1 MESHPSLSSQN
12 SILDHGIDELELT
25 SALTDLE
32 VVDEFF
38 AAALDFVYKFE
49 LISQNLIM
57 VTIFLFGGSFGDAFV
72 GSIRANYFVA
82 IAFASWI
89 IETVINYK
97 IGVMDPVARL
107 IQAAWARRLNLTPV
121 LGVMYM
127 NYFFVQFSLGGLSM
141 ITLERPTT
149 WDELPSGNQAWT
161 LHLICAMLVLKT
173 FQYFLFFLLKAW
185 TYIFRMVPCCDYLLM
200 RGRYFVR
207 SRPIRRF
214 LKNNQIDRKAKGDDD
229 EMCTIC
235 HAGLNKDSIVRMQ
248 CGHEYHQYC
257 IGQWLFISTKCP
269 LCKQDV
275 DLSYI
280 PEKKPLLHQV

>member
-12 SILDHGIDELELT
+12 SVLNHGIDELELT

-32 VVDEFF
+32 VVDEYF

-57 VTIFLFGGSFGDAFV
+57 VLVFLGGGSFGDAFV

-82 IAFASWI
+82 VAFASWI
-89 IETVINYK
+89 IETVISYK
-97 IGVMDPVARL
+97 IGLMDPVARL
-107 IQAAWARRLNLTPV
+107 IQAAWARRLNLTPA
-121 LGVMYM
+121 LGVMYV

-141 ITLERPTT
+141 TTLERSTT
-149 WDELPSGNQAWT
+149 WNELSSEFQSWT
-161 LHLICAMLVLKT
+161 LHLICAMLFLKT

-185 TYIFRMVPCCDYLLM
+185 TYIFRLVPCCDYLL
-200 RGRYFVR
+200 
-207 SRPIRRF
+207 SKLKARPIRRF
-214 LKNNQIDRKAKGDDD
+214 LKNNLIDRKTKGDDD

-257 IGQWLFISTKCP
+257 IGKWLFISTKCP

-280 PEKKPLLHQV
+280 PEKKPLLQQHV